1 MPMKADICSI
11 TLAAGAGSRM
21 PDDMPPKPCCKIG
34 PVSVIENALESYEQ
48 AGIARHVVVVGC
60 QADQVM
66 DEVSRTGRQALFAYQ
81 DRPRGTGDAVRC
93 ALELLDSTV
102 TPEHVLISTGD
113 RVIAPY
119 LIRGLLESYAASGRP
134 LCLLTGPADHNPT
147 SGRVVQR
154 DGRVLAIV
162 EVPDIR
168 VRQMAR
174 RLRSLEPKER
184 PTTGAELCEL
194 ATDYLPARKLAS
206 YCPELAALMDGPGDA
221 PLDWKRVTEAM
232 ANLPE
237 HFDLPSGAIT
247 SEEAEA
253 AEFAN
258 MSVYVGRFDRLTEAV
273 ATLGTDNVQDECYF
287 TDVVAQLA
295 AAGDEVGAY
304 FAPDPEDVMAFNT
317 AEELEAIRRIHAVRT
332 QGRRP
337 YPSVQEW
344 ASYLESRDPDSL
356 PATAVR
362 GLAGKIAPHKP
373 CILARAPGRV
383 NLMGRHIDHQ
393 GGTCNLMAIDQ
404 EIVMAASP
412 RPDDRI
418 RLWNLESGSYPARSF
433 TLRELTA
440 DVVWEDWL
448 RTLDLQYVQRLA
460 SRTAGDWTSYV
471 MGAALRL
478 QHYFRDR
485 QLRGMDAFVCG
496 NIPVGAGLSS
506 SSALVMASA
515 EALSEINALNIRPR
529 EFVDLCGEGEWF
541 VGTRGGSGDHAAIM
555 FGQEQEVVS
564 ISFFPFQ
571 VVGRHPFPDDCSLM
585 VCHSGLSAKKT
596 ENARERFNAR
606 VGCYHMAREIVR
618 QQFPAFAP
626 RIEHLRDINTEQL
639 DITLP
644 ALYSLLKSLPAA
656 AGPQQVEELAGEHE
670 SVAKCVKGLD
680 LPSLEFPLRDVAM
693 YGLAECARSLRT
705 GVLLDRGDMELLGR
719 MMNISHDGDRVARWQ
734 PDRLPYAN
742 KTTDER
748 LERLIEASSS
758 LRPLEDSSAALWQQP
773 GAYGCS
779 MPGIDLM
786 VDRVLECPGVMGA
799 QLAGAGLGGCIM
811 VLVRNGRTGQ
821 VREVLEESYYG
832 PREIEPQT
840 FVCRPSRGCRVVT
853 SLEAAP

>member
-1 MPMKADICSI
+1 MSSEVCSI

-48 AGIARHVVVVGC
+48 AGISRHVVVVGC
-60 QADQVM
+60 QASEVM
-66 DEVSRTGRQALFAYQ
+66 AEVGRTGRQALFAYQ
-81 DRPRGTGDAVRC
+81 DQPRGTGDAVRC
-93 ALELLDSTV
+93 ALDLLDSTIR
-102 TPEHVLISTGD
+102 PEHVLISTGD
-113 RVIAPY
+113 KVIAPY
-119 LIRGLLESYAASGRP
+119 LIRGLLETYAASGRD
-134 LCLLTGPADHNPT
+134 LCLLTGPAGHNPT
-147 SGRVVQR
+147 SGRVVQH
-154 DGRVLAIV
+154 DGRVVAIL

-168 VRQMAR
+168 VRQMAG
-174 RLRSLEPKER
+174 RLRSLDPDER
-184 PTTGAELCEL
+184 PATGAELAEL
-194 ATDYLPARKLAS
+194 VADYLPARKLAS
-206 YCPELAALMDGPGDA
+206 CCPELAAWMNGAADT
-221 PLDWKRVTEAM
+221 PLHWEDIMEAVSGM
-232 ANLPE
+232 PE
-237 HFDLPSGAIT
+237 DFDLPAGRVAA
-247 SEEAEA
+247 EEADA

-258 MSVYVGRFDRLTEAV
+258 MSVYVGRFDRLKEAV
-273 ATLGTDNVQDECYF
+273 AQLDTDNVQEECYF
-287 TDVVAQLA
+287 TDVVARLA
-295 AAGDEVGAY
+295 ASGDAVGAY

-317 AEELEAIRRIHAVRT
+317 AEELEAIRRIHAIRA

-344 ASYLESRDPDSL
+344 ANYLESHDPDGL

-362 GLAGKIAPHKP
+362 GLAEKIAPHKP

-404 EIVMAASP
+404 EIVIAASP

-418 RLWNLESGSYPARSF
+418 RLWNLESGSYPSRSF

-478 QHYFRDR
+478 QHHFRNR
-485 QLRGMDAFVCG
+485 QLRGMDAFVYG

-571 VVGRHPFPDDCSLM
+571 VVGRHPFPDDYSLM

-618 QQFPAFAP
+618 RQFPGFAP
-626 RIEHLRDINTEQL
+626 RIEHLRDINTDRL
-639 DITLP
+639 DVTLP
-644 ALYSLLKSLPAA
+644 ALYRLLKSLPAE
-656 AGPQQVEELAGEHE
+656 AGAQQVQELAAQHE
-670 SVAKCVKGLD
+670 DVAKCVKGLD
-680 LPSLEFPLRDVAM
+680 LESLEFPLRDVAM
-693 YGLAECARSLRT
+693 YGLAECARSLRA
-705 GVLLDRGDMELLGR
+705 GALLDRGDMEMLGR
-719 MMNISHDGDRVARWQ
+719 MMNISHDGDRVARWR
-734 PDRLPYAN
+734 PDRSPYEHR
-742 KTTDER
+742 TTDER
-748 LERLIEASSS
+748 LETLSEAALS

-786 VDRVLECPGVMGA
+786 VDRVLDCPGVMGA

-811 VLVRNGRTGQ
+811 VLVRNGRTEA
-821 VREVLEESYYG
+821 VRQTLEEVYYG
-832 PREIEPQT
+832 PQEIEPQT